1 MTTGTTGA
9 LASLSPSQLD
19 RAEGVLLVQACG
31 DALGVPWEL
40 GHSPID
46 SGCGAEAGEG
56 FMQGGGLGPYAPG
69 EWSDDTQ
76 MSVIVARVAAT
87 GADLTSRP
95 ALDAIADGFIDWY
108 ASTASDIGIQ
118 TRAILKA
125 VAHHRGEP
133 GVSERMRQAALDY
146 HETSGGR
153 SAGNGALMRNGIVGL
168 TRLHDPRATAAAARA
183 VASLTHADPLAADS
197 CVIQAEMIRANVTS
211 PAWENMPFN
220 GANPL
225 AALAALGQTSQERRR
240 YWHDLFD
247 GGTYDPG
254 NWNWSGLPPTDGFT
268 VDALGK
274 ACLSFI
280 AANHAAPNAR
290 VALHTSRTELASTW
304 MRLILA
310 RAVRSSD
317 DSDTVA
323 AIAGAVAGSYLGA
336 AAVPAEWEAK
346 IHGLPAG
353 SDSQPLRAADLRS
366 LGRSTALAGIGHREK
381 A

>member
-1 MTTGTTGA
+1 
-9 LASLSPSQLD
+9 
-19 RAEGVLLVQACG
+19 
-31 DALGVPWEL
+31 
-40 GHSPID
+40 
-46 SGCGAEAGEG
+46 
-56 FMQGGGLGPYAPG
+56 
-69 EWSDDTQ
+69 
-76 MSVIVARVAAT
+76 
-87 GADLTSRP
+87 
-95 ALDAIADGFIDWY
+95 
-108 ASTASDIGIQ
+108 
-118 TRAILKA
+118 
-125 VAHHRGEP
+125 
-133 GVSERMRQAALDY
+133 
-146 HETSGGR
+146 
-153 SAGNGALMRNGIVGL
+153 MRNGIVGL
-168 TRLHDPRATAAAARA
+168 PRLHDPRATAAAARA

-220 GANPL
+220 GANPP
-225 AALAALGQTSQERRR
+225 APLAALGETSQERRR

-290 VALHTSRTELASTW
+290 VALRASRPELASTW

-366 LGRSTALAGIGHREK
+366 LGRSTALAGIGHRGK

>member
-1 MTTGTTGA
+1 M
-9 LASLSPSQLD
+9 
-19 RAEGVLLVQACG
+19 
-31 DALGVPWEL
+31 
-40 GHSPID
+40 
-46 SGCGAEAGEG
+46 
-56 FMQGGGLGPYAPG
+56 
-69 EWSDDTQ
+69 
-76 MSVIVARVAAT
+76 
-87 GADLTSRP
+87 
-95 ALDAIADGFIDWY
+95 
-108 ASTASDIGIQ
+108 
-118 TRAILKA
+118 
-125 VAHHRGEP
+125 
-133 GVSERMRQAALDY
+133 
-146 HETSGGR
+146 
-153 SAGNGALMRNGIVGL
+153 
-168 TRLHDPRATAAAARA
+168 
-183 VASLTHADPLAADS
+183 ASLTHADPLAADS

-290 VALHTSRTELASTW
+290 VALRASRPELASTW

-346 IHGLPAG
+346 IHGLLAG

-366 LGRSTALAGIGHREK
+366 LGRSTALAGIGHRGK

>member
-1 MTTGTTGA
+1 MRMSEPAT
-9 LASLSPSQLD
+9 LSDSRLD
-19 RAEGVLLVQACG
+19 RIEGVLLAQACG

-40 GHSPID
+40 GHRPAD
-46 SGCGAEAGEG
+46 AGCGAEPGDG
-56 FMQGGGLGPYAPG
+56 FMQGGGLGPYEPG

-76 MSVIVARVAAT
+76 MAVVVARVAAT

-95 ALDAIADGFIDWY
+95 ALDAIANGFIDWY
-108 ASTASDIGIQ
+108 RSTASDVGVQ
-118 TRAILKA
+118 TRAVLTA
-125 VAHHRGEP
+125 VARHRGEP
-133 GVSERMRQAALDY
+133 GVSDRMRRAALDY
-146 HETSGGR
+146 HEASGGR
-153 SAGNGALMRNGIVGL
+153 SAGNGALMRNGVVGL

-290 VALHTSRTELASTW
+290 VALRASRPELASTW

-366 LGRSTALAGIGHREK
+366 LGRSTALAGIGHRGK